1 MTTSLNGRALIES
14 FEGCVLKAYQDQ
26 RGIWTIGYGHTG
38 AGVVADLICTQEQ
51 ADVWLAQ
58 DLLMTETAI
67 EHLLPTDLALS
78 QNQFDALVSL
88 VYNIGSGDF
97 QISTVRR
104 KLSQVPP
111 DYQGAAD
118 AIKMWNKTGGVV
130 NPGLVRRRAAEIAL
144 FNTPDAIG

>member
-1 MTTSLNGRALIES
+1 LTTSPAGRTLIES
-14 FEGCVLKAYQDQ
+14 FEGCELTAYQDQ
-26 RGIWTIGYGHTG
+26 RGIWTIGFGHTG
-38 AGVVADLICTQEQ
+38 AEVVSGLVCTQEQ

-67 EHLLPTDLALS
+67 EHLLPVDLALT

-104 KLSQVPP
+104 KLSQTPP
-111 DYQGAAD
+111 DYQGASQAFG
-118 AIKMWNKTGGVV
+118 MWCKTNGVV
-130 NPGLVRRRAAEIAL
+130 NPGLVRRRAAEMAL
-144 FNTPDAIG
+144 FNTPDVV